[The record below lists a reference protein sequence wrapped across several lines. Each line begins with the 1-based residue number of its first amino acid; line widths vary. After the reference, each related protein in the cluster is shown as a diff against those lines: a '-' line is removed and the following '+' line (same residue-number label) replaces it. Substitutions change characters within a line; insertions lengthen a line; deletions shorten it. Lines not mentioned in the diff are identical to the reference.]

1 MDKSI
6 DQIIEELRQI
16 VEKESKSGSSLALF
30 AALYLQVT
38 IRVKQGIRNHEFEN
52 GIRMEQLDVIFAD
65 RYIQA
70 YRAFRDHKPITAAW
84 RVAFESERKPL
95 LILQHLLLGMN
106 AHINLDLGI
115 AAAQTMKGKDL
126 YLLKNDFNA
135 INRILSAMSDDV
147 QQKIGKASPLLGML
161 DRLAGRS
168 DTLLVNFSI
177 TQARDGAWKSAGEFH
192 KSDSFNSL
200 LVQRDKTVS
209 NLALSLVYPNS
220 RRVRMVLNAIR
231 LAETRDVAKVVRLI
245 AG

>member
-38 IRVKQGIRNHEFEN
+38 IRVKQGIRNHEFED

-220 RRVRMVLNAIR
+220 RTVRMVLNAIR
-231 LAETRDVAKVVRLI
+231 LAETRYVAKVVRLI